1 MICLING
8 LNRHYGKLEVCRVL
22 NLCQVHCFGQT
33 CCHVYLGLCRVHWHM
48 ANSLCPVV
56 RGYKTNLYLLT
67 GAAAFCWAIWMTR
80 NEVVF
85 DKYRPKTFLQ
95 VLIQANILALILG
108 LAGARWK
115 PSGAPD
121 FGMSILGDGSTAFL
135 HFKWMVFWFT
145 NWFLSYF
152 YLIKTTPGVAACYY
166 L

>member
-8 LNRHYGKLEVCRVL
+8 LNRHYGKLQVCRVL

-95 VLIQANILALILG
+95 VLFKRTYWLWFWAKLERGESHQELLILACRSLEM
-108 LAGARWK
+108 AA
-115 PSGAPD
+115 
-121 FGMSILGDGSTAFL
+121 L
-135 HFKWMVFWFT
+135 HFFTLNGWSFDLRIGFWVIFI
-145 NWFLSYF
+145 WSKL
-152 YLIKTTPGVAACYY
+152 LLV
-166 L
+166 